1 MVILPKDNTC
11 VLMGYLYNGN
21 HIKVINKGNTYMT
34 NYIVQYETIRG
45 WICIYQ
51 GADLG
56 MANEWLEFYADNHPH
71 TTVRLI
77 TEEA

>member
-1 MVILPKDNTC
+1 
-11 VLMGYLYNGN
+11 
-21 HIKVINKGNTYMT
+21 MT

>member
-1 MVILPKDNTC
+1 
-11 VLMGYLYNGN
+11 
-21 HIKVINKGNTYMT
+21 MT
-34 NYIVQYETIRG
+34 NYIVQYQTTRG

-51 GADLG
+51 GTDVT
-56 MANEWLEFYADNHPH
+56 MANEWLEFHSANHPY